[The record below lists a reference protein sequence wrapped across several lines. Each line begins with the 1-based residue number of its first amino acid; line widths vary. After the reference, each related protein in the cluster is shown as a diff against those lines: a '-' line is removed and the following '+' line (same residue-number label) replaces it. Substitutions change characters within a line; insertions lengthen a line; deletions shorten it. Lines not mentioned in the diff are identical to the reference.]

1 MGKEEVSA
9 AYEKAGRDLHFL
21 MSKGIL
27 GGPEFDRLQKIIQF
41 FMDELAKY
49 EEEE

>member
-1 MGKEEVSA
+1 MEKEKLLA

-21 MSKGIL
+21 ISRGIL

-41 FMDELAKY
+41 FMNELSKY